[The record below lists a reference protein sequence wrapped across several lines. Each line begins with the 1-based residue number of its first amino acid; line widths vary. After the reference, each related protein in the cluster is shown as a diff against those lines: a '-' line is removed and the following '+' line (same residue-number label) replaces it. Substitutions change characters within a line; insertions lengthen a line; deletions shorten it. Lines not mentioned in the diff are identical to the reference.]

1 MCNDPL
7 FRLRQNEDFVNEM
20 LNRPITSYSEFKQRE
35 EDTKVLFLI
44 KDKYL
49 KLLGKFIEDTY
60 PNLRFDIFI
69 RNRNPKEQKPQWY
82 GHTYMELVIFD
93 VVGQAIYNPMTFEPV
108 YRTTTYNGYLS
119 MDIIYDEID
128 SFIPEINKH
137 LMITFV
143 PYLNPDQMIPVQ
155 FSNLQPFECWDKYW
169 KYENYKRPYQGEFN
183 PNY

>member
-1 MCNDPL
+1 MSIDPL

-20 LNRPITSYSEFKQRE
+20 LNRPFNSYSEFKQRE

-60 PNLRFDIFI
+60 TDLKFDIFI

-82 GHTYMELVIFD
+82 GHTYMELVIFG
-93 VVGQAIYNPMTFEPV
+93 VIVQPIYNPMTFEPV
-108 YRTTTYNGYLS
+108 YRTTTYDGYLS
-119 MDIIYDEID
+119 MDTIYDEID

-143 PYLNPDQMIPVQ
+143 PYHSPDQMIPEK
-155 FSNLQPFECWDKYW
+155 FFDLRPFECWDRYW
-169 KYENYKRPYQGEFN
+169 RHTNLEPEHNFLRWGI
-183 PNY
+183 

>member
-1 MCNDPL
+1 MSHDQL
-7 FRLRQNEDFVNEM
+7 KKLRQNEDFVNEM
-20 LNRPITSYSEFKQRE
+20 LNRPFNSYSEFKQRE

-60 PNLRFDIFI
+60 TNLRFDIFI

-93 VVGQAIYNPMTFEPV
+93 VIKTPIYNPSNFEPS
-108 YRTTTYNGYLS
+108 YRTATYNGYLS
-119 MDIIYDEID
+119 MDTIYDEID

-137 LMITFV
+137 LMITLV
-143 PYLNPDQMIPVQ
+143 PYHSPEQMMKEQ
-155 FSNLQPFECWDKYW
+155 FFDLRPFECWDRYW
-169 KYENYKRPYQGEFN
+169 RHTKLEPAHNALRWEI
-183 PNY
+183 